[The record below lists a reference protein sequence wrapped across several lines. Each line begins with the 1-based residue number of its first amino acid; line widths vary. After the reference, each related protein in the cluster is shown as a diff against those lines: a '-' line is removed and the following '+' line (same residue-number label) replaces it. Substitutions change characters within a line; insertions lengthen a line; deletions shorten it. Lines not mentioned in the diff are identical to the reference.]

1 MATVCLVVVD
11 RSPLADLV
19 DDVVHHLVAAGETV
33 ALVGVDRPAD
43 EYSPDFGPA
52 MPPGADDEAGVV
64 VALVNCRTLAR
75 LVSGDPDHGIDSLR
89 RSLERQVPTL
99 LAVSDLPDTRLDP
112 AAWAQVAEFLSGTT
126 ARWLT
131 LPDGRVCAA
140 TEATPPPAEFEFDEP
155 LYPPFWAEPWSW
167 QEA

>member
-1 MATVCLVVVD
+1 MLTVCLVVID

-33 ALVGVDRPAD
+33 ALVGVDSPAE

-52 MPPGADDEAGVV
+52 MPLGADDEAGTV

-75 LVSGDPDHGIDSLR
+75 LAEDDPDHGIALLR
-89 RSLERQVPTL
+89 RNLEQHVPTL

-126 ARWLT
+126 ARWLSV
-131 LPDGRVCAA
+131 PEGQICAA
-140 TEATPPPAEFEFDEP
+140 TEATPPPAEFDLDER